1 MRIYRDI
8 RFSRDKTPYKTWM
21 AALIAKGGKK
31 SGRAGYGLR
40 LAPGDTVAAGG
51 YWEPKP
57 EQLAAFRSSVDRDPQ
72 AHLAPFSRIRNS
84 HGPSGASW
92 VRELKTAPQGYAKDH
107 PAVDLL
113 RLKQIYVARRFED
126 RAVCA
131 GDFADHLVE
140 TFRIMK
146 PFVDYLNDAVP

>member
-1 MRIYRDI
+1 M
-8 RFSRDKTPYKTWM
+8 
-21 AALIAKGGKK
+21 
-31 SGRAGYGLR
+31 
-40 LAPGDTVAAGG
+40 
-51 YWEPKP
+51 
-57 EQLAAFRSSVDRDPQ
+57 DRDPQ
-72 AHLAPFSRIRNS
+72 AIRTLLENPEFARTF
-84 HGPSGASW
+84 GGLLGE
-92 VRELKTAPQGYAKDH
+92 RLKTAPQGYAKDH